1 MASTPVDIFI
11 HDTYYIVAHIHY
23 VVFGGSIF
31 GAFAAIYY
39 WFPKMFGRMMNET
52 LGKIH
57 FALTFIGFNWTFF
70 PMHILGIGGHM
81 RRIYDPTQY
90 DFLQPLQHIN
100 VFITYGALILGFSQL
115 IFIFNFFWSMFAGK
129 VAGKNPWQANTLEWE
144 APSPP
149 GTRQLPGSRSRPS
162 TAARTSTARRSFRRT
177 TCPRRGASTG
187 RPPSRRHIESMGLH
201 RFAVL
206 TAGAT
211 FVLLFIG
218 GLVTSTGSGLAV
230 PDWPLSFGMVF
241 PPMVGGVLF
250 EHGHRLAASAVGI
263 LTVALALWTVV
274 GDQRPAVRAL
284 GLLALLA
291 VVLQG
296 VLGGVTVLYKL
307 PLAVSVTH
315 ACLAQ
320 VFFCL
325 TVTLAVLTGT
335 GWSAPRA
342 RHAPA
347 SLPVWPRD
355 HRARL
360 RAARPR
366 RAHAPHGRRARDPGL
381 PARLRPASSR
391 RSSRRTSRSLRA
403 SGRRAGRARRR
414 RDRRRGALR
423 AGDATRGSPA
433 CAPRRRLVV
442 LQVTLGA
449 LTIWSRRAVAP
460 DDVAPRDRRR
470 APRDLSRAD
479 APREPRRHAAAR
491 RRRRSRSRGRALA

>member
-1 MASTPVDIFI
+1 
-11 HDTYYIVAHIHY
+11 
-23 VVFGGSIF
+23 
-31 GAFAAIYY
+31 
-39 WFPKMFGRMMNET
+39 
-52 LGKIH
+52 
-57 FALTFIGFNWTFF
+57 
-70 PMHILGIGGHM
+70 
-81 RRIYDPTQY
+81 
-90 DFLQPLQHIN
+90 
-100 VFITYGALILGFSQL
+100 
-115 IFIFNFFWSMFAGK
+115 
-129 VAGKNPWQANTLEWE
+129 
-144 APSPP
+144 
-149 GTRQLPGSRSRPS
+149 
-162 TAARTSTARRSFRRT
+162 
-177 TCPRRGASTG
+177 
-187 RPPSRRHIESMGLH
+187 MGLH

-250 EHGHRLAASAVGI
+250 EHGHRLAASAVGV

-325 TVTLAVLTGT
+325 TVMLAVLTGT
-335 GWSAPRA
+335 GWSAPHA

-347 SLPVWPRD
+347 SLPVLTGVTTALVFVQLVLGALMRHMGAGLAIPDFPLAFGRLVPPLVTPHITVHFA
-355 HRARL
+355 HRIGALVVTVAVATAVAGVL
-360 RAARPR
+360 R
-366 RAHAPHGRRARDPGL
+366 GGRDPWL
-381 PARLRPASSR
+381 RRPA
-391 RSSRRTSRSLRA
+391 L
-403 SGRRAGRARRR
+403 
-414 RDRRRGALR
+414 L
-423 AGDATRGSPA
+423 ATA
-433 CAPRRRLVV
+433 LVV

-449 LTIWSRRAVAP
+449 LTIWSRRAVLPTTLHLTVGAALLATCLVLTLRASR
-460 DDVAPRDRRR
+460 VAT
-470 APRDLSRAD
+470 
-479 APREPRRHAAAR
+479 
-491 RRRRSRSRGRALA
+491 RRSAAPAALGLPGRALA